1 MAGVLRLNTVLAGT
15 TLETLIKR
23 QVPVTVGHWEAAEK
37 LAHQCVSFA
46 TKQVVTKTK
55 GLRRQIRL
63 ALRMLRD
70 IVASLFLNTLFNEDE
85 GAEWDLILR
94 QILARIHASKTTTE
108 RFVVALHAI
117 VAYRVTLL
125 MALDID
131 PDKEDFGVTNG
142 TTTAEESVG
151 IRANTAPPVRDP

>member
-1 MAGVLRLNTVLAGT
+1 MLSLNTVGAGS
-15 TLETLIKR
+15 TLDTLLKR
-23 QVPVTVGHWEAAEK
+23 RVPVRVKHWGAAEK
-37 LAHQCVSFA
+37 LAHEYTSFA
-46 TKQVVTKTK
+46 TKQPVMLDQGIRK
-55 GLRRQIRL
+55 QIRQTW
-63 ALRMLRD
+63 RMLRD
-70 IVASLFLNTLFNEDE
+70 IAASLIRDTLFNEDE
-85 GAEWDLILR
+85 GAAWDRILQ
-94 QILARIHASKTTTE
+94 QILARIHESKTTTE

-117 VAYRVTLL
+117 VAYRVTMM